1 MQASSFSFTE
11 VGWLTSGNNVMKT
24 LGFVPQE
31 NGKPIHA
38 MAKGFRI
45 VMEHLLPFTTP
56 HPSIHL

>member
-1 MQASSFSFTE
+1 
-11 VGWLTSGNNVMKT
+11 MKT

-38 MAKGFRI
+38 MAKGFWI
-45 VMEHLLPFTTP
+45 VVEHLLPFTTP